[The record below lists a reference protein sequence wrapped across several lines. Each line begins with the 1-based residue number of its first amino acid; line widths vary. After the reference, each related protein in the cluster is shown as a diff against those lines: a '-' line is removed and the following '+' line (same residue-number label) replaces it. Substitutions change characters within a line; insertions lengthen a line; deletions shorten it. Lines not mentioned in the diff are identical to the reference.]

1 MYVSVCECWYVS
13 VCMLVLGGKEHAS
26 ARPREAAIFGSGP
39 DKEGDRTCASRNV
52 GTYYCLPDGKVEED
66 ILFSFFLGGGN
77 TTSSSMRQYALQHAH
92 TGACCS
98 AGLPPEMLCFSSCL
112 FKAPL
117 LNIQSA
123 LIGQLTHA

>member
-26 ARPREAAIFGSGP
+26 ARPREAAIFGIGP

-66 ILFSFFLGGGN
+66 ILFSFFGGGGILLAAVCA
-77 TTSSSMRQYALQHAH
+77 SMRCSMRILAHAAALDYPLR
-92 TGACCS
+92 CS
-98 AGLPPEMLCFSSCL
+98 VL
-112 FKAPL
+112 APVSL
-117 LNIQSA
+117 RPHS
-123 LIGQLTHA
+123 